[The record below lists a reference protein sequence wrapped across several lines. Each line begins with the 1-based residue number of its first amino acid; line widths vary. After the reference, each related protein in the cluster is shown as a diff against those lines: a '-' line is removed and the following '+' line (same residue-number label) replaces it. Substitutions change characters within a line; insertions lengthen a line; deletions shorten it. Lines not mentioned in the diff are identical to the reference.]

1 MTLTKLRSK
10 KELRSKIS
18 KIKEEQHINKI
29 LDGTDN
35 IIFLKRLDGGIIHI
49 NRQFF
54 NLFPEY
60 GSIKEFTQ
68 QHNSIFELFDN
79 DDPNYIDGNYFEDN
93 IYELLNQQISHK
105 VKITRQERTLF
116 FRATMKAVSLE
127 KNKEEFVI
135 TLSDITQ
142 LEHEMQKN
150 IQQERILQQQAK
162 MASMGE
168 MIGNI
173 AHQWRQPLNTL
184 STLNTLLFL
193 NYEENDSLSP
203 KQMED
208 FKKRS
213 NFLIQKMSTTI
224 DDFRNFFLP
233 KAKNK
238 SSFKLKSAIEQ
249 TIGFMQDTYIEHH
262 IQLVQ
267 DINSEIHITSYQ
279 NELEQVLLNLF
290 NNAKDAHISNKT
302 INPKVIVRLI
312 KEGSHS
318 SITIEDNAGGI
329 DPKIIDKVFEP
340 YFSTKFENQG
350 TGIGLYMSKMIIEES
365 IEGQLTIENHNEGV
379 LATINFTKKP
389 SFRQDKAPLSRASM
403 KEVCSGCHYRE
414 SYKKNQK

>member
-1 MTLTKLRSK
+1 MTLSKLRNTK
-10 KELRSKIS
+10 RLQTKILA
-18 KIKEEQHINKI
+18 IKEEQHINKI

-54 NLFPEY
+54 TLFPEY
-60 GSIKEFTQ
+60 KNIQEFQ
-68 QHNSIFELFDN
+68 EKHNSIFELFDN
-79 DDPNYIDGNYFEDN
+79 DDPNYIDGDYFQDN
-93 IYELLNQQISHK
+93 IYELLNQQVSHK
-105 VKITRQERTLF
+105 VKITRQKRTLF

-127 KNKEEFVI
+127 KNKEEFVV

-142 LEHEMQKN
+142 LELEMQKN
-150 IQQERILQQQAK
+150 IQQERMLQQQAK

-193 NYEENDSLSP
+193 NYQENNTLTPEE
-203 KQMED
+203 MEE

-213 NFLIQKMSTTI
+213 NLLIQKMSTTI

-238 SSFKLKSAIEQ
+238 SSFKLQDAIEQ
-249 TIGFMQDTYIEHH
+249 TIVFIENCYTEYN
-262 IQLVQ
+262 IQLIQ
-267 DINSEIHITSYQ
+267 EITSEIEITSYQ

-290 NNAKDAHISNKT
+290 NDAKDAHISNKT
-302 INPKVIVRLI
+302 LNPKVMVGIR
-312 KEGSHS
+312 KQGKDTT
-318 SITIEDNAGGI
+318 ITIEDNAGGI

-340 YFSTKFENQG
+340 YFSTKFEDQG
-350 TGIGLYMSKMIIEES
+350 TGIGLYMSKMIVEES

-379 LATINFTKKP
+379 LATITFDKKP
-389 SFRQDKAPLSRASM
+389 SLTQHKASLSRASM
-403 KEVCSGCHYRE
+403 KEVCSGCHYRV
-414 SYKKNQK
+414 SYKKSEK